1 MNLKQMKKEELLA
14 AAQEAGLNV
23 PRDTATITREELI
36 ELLLADAEDAVQKEG
51 PDTNARVLSKL
62 EQLVD
67 LLSAEKYGKPVG
79 DLVGFVP
86 PEELSAY
93 PKVSIIIYSN
103 ESPFGKFPVTLSCNG
118 KTWNVPRDQRVE
130 VPAPLVEILR
140 NAVTKTF
147 EQAGVNEED
156 GTLIWKERSVPRFQ
170 AQIEGAV

>member
-36 ELLLADAEDAVQKEG
+36 ELLLADAEDAVNNDQN
-51 PDTNARVLSKL
+51 TNVRVLSKL

-67 LLSAEKYGKPVG
+67 LLSAEKYGRPVG
-79 DLVGFVP
+79 DLAGFVP
-86 PEELSAY
+86 PEDLSHY
-93 PKVSIIIYSN
+93 PKVPIIIYSN
-103 ESPFGKFPVTLSCNG
+103 ESSFGKFPVTLSCNG

-147 EQAGVNEED
+147 EQSGVNEED
-156 GTLIWKERSVPRFQ
+156 GTIIWKERAVPRFQ
-170 AQIEGAV
+170 TQIEGPA